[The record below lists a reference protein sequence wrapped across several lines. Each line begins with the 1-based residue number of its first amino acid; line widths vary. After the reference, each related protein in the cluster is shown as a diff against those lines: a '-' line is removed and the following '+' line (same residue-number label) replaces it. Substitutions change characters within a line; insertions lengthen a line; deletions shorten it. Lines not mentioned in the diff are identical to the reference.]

1 MSEEVQIREWE
12 DNGLPAD
19 KLSREN
25 GILVFN
31 CRRWPL
37 IIDPQGQA
45 NKWIK
50 KLKKENN
57 LQIIKLTEPNFLK
70 TLEGCIRFGQPCLLE
85 NVEEELDPALE
96 PILLKQ
102 TFKKGPTFYLKLAD
116 NDVPYNSD
124 FRFYMTSKLTNPH
137 YLPEISIKVTLINFT
152 VTLFGLEDQLLIEVV
167 RYERIELEEKRVNLI
182 IQVKIT
188 FPFLY

>member
-1 MSEEVQIREWE
+1 MERILSEEVQIREWE

-31 CRRWPL
+31 SRRWPL

-85 NVEEELDPALE
+85 NIEEELDPALE

-182 IQVKIT
+182 IQV
-188 FPFLY
+188 